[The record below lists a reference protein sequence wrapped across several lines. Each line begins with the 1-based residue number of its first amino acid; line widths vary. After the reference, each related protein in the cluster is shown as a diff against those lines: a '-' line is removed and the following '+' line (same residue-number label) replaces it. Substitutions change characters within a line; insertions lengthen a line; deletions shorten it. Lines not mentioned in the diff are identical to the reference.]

1 MPCPQAQGA
10 TASEVPPSHQL
21 GAGEASADGS
31 PTQASCSPC
40 TGHPPSVAHH
50 LQCTES
56 HRHGARLSGSR
67 TATPP
72 APGSGF
78 PHGRHAPQGGAGKG
92 PVRESMHLSRCS
104 QGGLR
109 EPRQG
114 GGLRQPQPHHPS
126 KTAGAPPASPWTHPA
141 FKADEPGV
149 PAATCGG
156 DRLGCPTSSRSPP
169 SALCAEAQAH
179 TCLAFRRSRSLAAS
193 WVGKARRLKVIATRP
208 SPGLGPWRGRSLAL
222 PPQAPCKLRTCPTSR
237 CQQVPGLCAQLPEA
251 EDVRCQ
257 QGTCLTGSW
266 LLGGFPW
273 GWRSFC

>member
-56 HRHGARLSGSR
+56 HRHGAHLSGSR
-67 TATPP
+67 TAAPP

-104 QGGLR
+104 QGGPR

-114 GGLRQPQPHHPS
+114 GGLRQPQPHRPS

-141 FKADEPGV
+141 FKANEPGV

-193 WVGKARRLKVIATRP
+193 RDSKARRLKVIAPHLPRASVPGRAAHWPSRRRP
-208 SPGLGPWRGRSLAL
+208 PASCAPVPPAGASRSRGSVLNCPR
-222 PPQAPCKLRTCPTSR
+222 LRTCGVSR
-237 CQQVPGLCAQLPEA
+237 GHAAPGA
-251 EDVRCQ
+251 
-257 QGTCLTGSW
+257 GY
-266 LLGGFPW
+266 
-273 GWRSFC
+273 